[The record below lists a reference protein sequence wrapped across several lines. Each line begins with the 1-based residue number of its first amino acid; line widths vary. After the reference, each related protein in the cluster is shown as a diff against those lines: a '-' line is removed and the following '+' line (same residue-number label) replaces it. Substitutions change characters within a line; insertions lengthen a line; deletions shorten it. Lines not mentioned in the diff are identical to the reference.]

1 MEIWIKKW
9 RIIVILLI
17 ENYILSVFDF
27 KLNKELLEINGMQF
41 QNEKEIE
48 IIKNQII
55 NDLENGK
62 SIIDLRKNEI
72 PDFIKFINSREAKF
86 L

>member
-1 MEIWIKKW
+1 M
-9 RIIVILLI
+9 ILLI
-17 ENYILSVFDF
+17 ENYIISISDF
-27 KLNKELLEINGMQF
+27 KLNKEVLEINGMQF
-41 QNEKEIE
+41 LNEKEIE

-55 NDLENGK
+55 DDLESGK
-62 SIIDLRKNEI
+62 LIIDFRKNEI

>member
-1 MEIWIKKW
+1 M
-9 RIIVILLI
+9 ILLI
-17 ENYILSVFDF
+17 ENYIISISDF
-27 KLNKELLEINGMQF
+27 KLNKEVLEINGMQF
-41 QNEKEIE
+41 LNEKEIE

-55 NDLENGK
+55 DDLESRK
-62 SIIDLRKNEI
+62 LIIDLRKNEI

>member
-1 MEIWIKKW
+1 
-9 RIIVILLI
+9 
-17 ENYILSVFDF
+17 
-27 KLNKELLEINGMQF
+27 MQF
-41 QNEKEIE
+41 LNEKEIE

-55 NDLENGK
+55 NDLESGK
-62 SIIDLRKNEI
+62 SIIDLRKKEI

>member
-1 MEIWIKKW
+1 M
-9 RIIVILLI
+9 ILLI

>member
-1 MEIWIKKW
+1 M
-9 RIIVILLI
+9 ILLI
-17 ENYILSVFDF
+17 ENYIISISDF
-27 KLNKELLEINGMQF
+27 KLNKEVLEINGMQF
-41 QNEKEIE
+41 LNEKEIE

-55 NDLENGK
+55 DDLESGK
-62 SIIDLRKNEI
+62 LIIDLRKNEI

>member
-1 MEIWIKKW
+1 MDKKW
-9 RIIVILLI
+9 RIILILLI
-17 ENYILSVFDF
+17 ENYIISVFDF
-27 KLNKELLEINGMQF
+27 KLNKEVLEINGMQF

>member
-1 MEIWIKKW
+1 M
-9 RIIVILLI
+9 ILLI
-17 ENYILSVFDF
+17 ENYIISISDF
-27 KLNKELLEINGMQF
+27 KLNKEVLKINGMQF
-41 QNEKEIE
+41 LNEKEIE

-55 NDLENGK
+55 NDLESGK
-62 SIIDLRKNEI
+62 SIIDLRKKEI

>member
-1 MEIWIKKW
+1 M
-9 RIIVILLI
+9 ILLI
-17 ENYILSVFDF
+17 ENYIISISDF
-27 KLNKELLEINGMQF
+27 KLNKEVLEINGMQF
-41 QNEKEIE
+41 LNEKEIE

-55 NDLENGK
+55 GDLESGK
-62 SIIDLRKNEI
+62 LIIDLRKNEI

>member
-1 MEIWIKKW
+1 M
-9 RIIVILLI
+9 ILLI
-17 ENYILSVFDF
+17 ENYIISISDL
-27 KLNKELLEINGMQF
+27 KLNKEVLEINGMQF
-41 QNEKEIE
+41 LNEKEIE

-55 NDLENGK
+55 DDLESGK
-62 SIIDLRKNEI
+62 LIIDLRKNEI